1 MPGRTNNLLIRHMYI
16 CMYARGESQ
25 VSVDVIRFLQ
35 EVSYTLFNLKDVL
48 FIYFFY
54 LRINF
59 GLTYLKD
66 TCVLINA

>member
-35 EVSYTLFNLKDVL
+35 EVSYTLFNLKDV
-48 FIYFFY
+48 
-54 LRINF
+54 
-59 GLTYLKD
+59 
-66 TCVLINA
+66 